1 MSCEGVGAF
10 LLEITAL
17 AAGVMV
23 FARAKAARSA
33 LRVGLGL
40 AAICI
45 VADVV
50 VQGWLV
56 VPGLRKLAPGLKPPQ
71 ALMYDP
77 RLRPALPVAVGVV
90 LLAVLFAI
98 GRTLRRSRVRAAL
111 TGTRPAV

>member
-1 MSCEGVGAF
+1 HLRPF
-10 LLEITAL
+10 PT
-17 AAGVMV
+17 
-23 FARAKAARSA
+23 RRSSDLA
-33 LRVGLGL
+33 LRVALGL

-50 VQGWLV
+50 VQGCLV